1 MKQNQTSQKKKSYG
15 APSLRKINL
24 AADEVLAVGCKTNQG
39 GFNVGGSPCMANRC
53 VKNGS

>member
-1 MKQNQTSQKKKSYG
+1 MTQNKTSQKKKSY
-15 APSLRKINL
+15 APPVLRKVSL

-39 GFNVGGSPCMANRC
+39 GFNVGGTPCMANKC